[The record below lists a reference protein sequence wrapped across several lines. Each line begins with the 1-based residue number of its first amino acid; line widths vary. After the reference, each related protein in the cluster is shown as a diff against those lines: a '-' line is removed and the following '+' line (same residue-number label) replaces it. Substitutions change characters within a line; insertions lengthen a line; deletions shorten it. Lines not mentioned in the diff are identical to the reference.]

1 MKLKTTVLRLP
12 NNTQVNAEVIEYIT
26 KKDKKSLYKIYR
38 NWKTLSDNLKTIS
51 GRGINIPEG
60 LTEGAFCLEM
70 NCIKPIKFKKSKGIN
85 TSFDVYNEI
94 TSERIQVKACSIS
107 PDLTSFGPKSVWDK
121 LYFLDF
127 YRNGAWD
134 GKFDIYL
141 IPNNL
146 VYTQQ
151 INATQTFSQVQSNGK
166 RPRFSIIKQII
177 EKNNILPI
185 KTGDLT
191 K

>member
-1 MKLKTTVLRLP
+1 MKIKKTILKLP
-12 NNTQVNAEVIEYIT
+12 NNIQLNADVIEYTT
-26 KKDKKSLYKIYR
+26 KKDKKSLYKIYKD
-38 NWKTLSDNLKTIS
+38 WKNLSDNLKTIS

-60 LTEGAFCLEM
+60 LSEGAFCIEM
-70 NCIKPIKFKKSKGIN
+70 NCIKPIKFKKLKGIN
-85 TSFDVYNEI
+85 TSFDVYDES
-94 TSERIQVKACSIS
+94 TFERIQVKACSVI
-107 PDLTSFGPKSVWDK
+107 PDLTSFGPKSIWDK
-121 LYFLDF
+121 IYFLDF

-146 VYTQQ
+146 VYSQQ
-151 INATQTFSQVQSNGK
+151 INATQTFSQVQSSGK
-166 RPRFSIIKQII
+166 RPRFSIMEKII
-177 EKNNILPI
+177 QAHSLTPI

>member
-1 MKLKTTVLRLP
+1 MKIKKTVLQLP
-12 NNTQVNAEVIEYIT
+12 NNVQLNADVIEYTT
-26 KKDKKSLYKIYR
+26 KKDKKSLYKIYKD
-38 NWKTLSDNLKTIS
+38 WKNLSDNLKTIS

-60 LTEGAFCLEM
+60 LTEGAFCIEM

-94 TSERIQVKACSIS
+94 TSERIQVKACSIT

-121 LYFLDF
+121 IYFLDF
-127 YRNGAWD
+127 YRNGDRD

-146 VYTQQ
+146 IYSQQ
-151 INATQTFSQVQSNGK
+151 INATQTFTQVQSSGK
-166 RPRFSIIKQII
+166 RPRFSIMGKII
-177 EKNNILPI
+177 QVHGLTPI
-185 KTGDLT
+185 KTGDL
-191 K
+191 KI

>member
-1 MKLKTTVLRLP
+1 MKIKKTVLQLP
-12 NNTQVNAEVIEYIT
+12 NNVQLNADVIEYTT
-26 KKDKKSLYKIYR
+26 KKDKKSLYKIYKD
-38 NWKTLSDNLKTIS
+38 WKNLSDNLKTIS

-60 LTEGAFCLEM
+60 LTEGAFCIEM

-94 TSERIQVKACSIS
+94 TSERIQVKACSIT

-121 LYFLDF
+121 IYFLDF
-127 YRNGAWD
+127 YRNGDWD

-146 VYTQQ
+146 IYSQQ
-151 INATQTFSQVQSNGK
+151 INATQTFTQVQSSGK
-166 RPRFSIIKQII
+166 RPRFSIMGKII
-177 EKNNILPI
+177 QVHGLTPI

>member
-1 MKLKTTVLRLP
+1 MKIKKTVLKLP
-12 NNTQVNAEVIEYIT
+12 NNIQLNADVIEYTT
-26 KKDKKSLYKIYR
+26 KKDKKSLYKIYKD
-38 NWKTLSDNLKTIS
+38 WKNLSDNLKTIS

-60 LTEGAFCLEM
+60 LSEGAFCIEM
-70 NCIKPIKFKKSKGIN
+70 NCIKPIKFKKSKGVN
-85 TSFDVYNEI
+85 TSFDVYNEV
-94 TSERIQVKACSIS
+94 TAERIQVKACSIS

-121 LYFLDF
+121 IYFLDF

-151 INATQTFSQVQSNGK
+151 INKTQTFSQVQSNGK
-166 RPRFSIIKQII
+166 RPRFSIMGKII
-177 EKNNILPI
+177 QVHNLTPI

>member
-1 MKLKTTVLRLP
+1 MKIKKTVLQMP
-12 NNTQVNAEVIEYIT
+12 NNVQLNADVIEYTT
-26 KKDKKSLYKIYR
+26 KKDKKSLYKIYKD
-38 NWKTLSDNLKTIS
+38 WKNLSDNLKTIS

-60 LTEGAFCLEM
+60 LTEGAFCIEM

-85 TSFDVYNEI
+85 TSFDVYNKI
-94 TSERIQVKACSIS
+94 TSERIQVKACSIT
-107 PDLTSFGPKSVWDK
+107 PDLTSFGPKSIWDK
-121 LYFLDF
+121 IYFLDF

-146 VYTQQ
+146 IYNQQ
-151 INATQTFSQVQSNGK
+151 INASQTFTQVQSSGK
-166 RPRFSIIKQII
+166 RPRFSIMKEII
-177 EKNNILPI
+177 QVHNITPI
-185 KTGDLT
+185 KIGDLT